1 MPNVAPELLD
11 AFKTAVTLLEQPH
24 VTTMIV
30 AIAPWVFKG
39 WAAWIRRKKP

>member
-1 MPNVAPELLD
+1 MPDLAPELLEV
-11 AFKTAVTLLEQPH
+11 FKTAVNLLGQPH

-39 WAAWIRRKKP
+39 WVAWVRRKKP